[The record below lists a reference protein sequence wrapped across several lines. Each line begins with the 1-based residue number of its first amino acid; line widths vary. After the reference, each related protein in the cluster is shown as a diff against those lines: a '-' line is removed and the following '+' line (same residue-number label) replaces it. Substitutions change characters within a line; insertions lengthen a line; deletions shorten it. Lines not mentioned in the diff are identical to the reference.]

1 MIHLPSLQ
9 PLSAR
14 LRNLV
19 RNLGRRLTRRT
30 LPAPCGGPC
39 HEAALELVEAPEERP
54 KGCGWFDSSYELGQ
68 GLEVCEHGADSA
80 AQALAAA
87 PLADWLEFQLGT
99 WRLPAALLGPQA

>member
-1 MIHLPSLQ
+1 MQTQTATCAAVIDIHLPLD
-9 PLSAR
+9 
-14 LRNLV
+14 
-19 RNLGRRLTRRT
+19 
-30 LPAPCGGPC
+30 
-39 HEAALELVEAPEERP
+39 ELLAERQ
-54 KGCGWFDSSYELGQ
+54 GCGWFDSSYELGQ

>member
-1 MIHLPSLQ
+1 MIHLPTLHQ
-9 PLSAR
+9 LCAPL
-14 LRNLV
+14 
-19 RNLGRRLTRRT
+19 RRLCHALPRQCARGPAPASSTGPWGEV
-30 LPAPCGGPC
+30 LPA
-39 HEAALELVEAPEERP
+39 AVQAPEDRP

-99 WRLPAALLGPQA
+99 WRLPAAALGPQA